1 MVGMN
6 FGRENWA
13 LRKQK
18 EPERR
23 DMGRGQQET
32 APATAWEA
40 ASIPSHSEE
49 PNEGSFYTE
58 LSSVLIPNLLLC
70 A

>member
-1 MVGMN
+1 MGMK

-18 EPERR
+18 ERERR
-23 DMGRGQQET
+23 DMGRGQQEIT
-32 APATAWEA
+32 PATTWEA

-58 LSSVLIPNLLLC
+58 LSSVLIPNLLLS